1 MFGGGI
7 MITKPKGC
15 YDIYGKEGRYF
26 QKINEVV
33 SLLAEVYHYD
43 FIRTPIFESS
53 ELFHRGMGETS
64 DVVKKEMYD
73 FEDKGGRPITL
84 RPEGTAGVVRAYI
97 ENKMYGDA
105 TQPIKFYY
113 SGTMYRYE
121 RPQSGRDREL
131 TQFGLEL
138 LGSADP
144 IADAEIISFGYQ
156 VYQLLGLKNVKV
168 KINTLGDRA
177 SRETYREKLIAYF
190 KPYIN
195 DFCEDCKARL
205 LENPLRI
212 LDCKVDQ
219 GNPILKEAPK
229 TIDFLNQTSQKHFQ
243 DVCDY
248 LDILSIPYE
257 IDSTIVRG
265 LDYYNHTVFE
275 YIAEIDGKEL
285 AIGGGGR
292 YNGLVT
298 LLGGPE
304 TPCVG
309 FASGIGRVAL
319 AMQEEGIELE
329 EDTLDAYLLYVND
342 EEKKYAIYLAQEL
355 RLAGFKVETEYLGR
369 SLKAQ
374 FKQADRLQASFLII
388 LNSEELDNNEVK
400 VKNNHTKE
408 EELVNL
414 DTLIYYL
421 DEQLPTMHEEEECDC
436 GHHHE
441 EE

>member
-1 MFGGGI
+1 

-33 SLLAEVYHYD
+33 SMLAEVYHYD
-43 FIRTPIFESS
+43 FIRTPIFEAS
-53 ELFHRGMGETS
+53 ELFHRGMGETT

-73 FEDKGGRPITL
+73 FKDKGDRNITL

-105 TQPIKFYY
+105 TQPVKFYY

-138 LGSADP
+138 LGSN
-144 IADAEIISFGYQ
+144 DAISDVEIISFGYQ

-168 KINTLGDRA
+168 KINTLGDTS
-177 SRETYREKLIAYF
+177 SRLEYRKVLIDYL
-190 KPYIN
+190 KPHI
-195 DFCEDCKARL
+195 DTFCEDCKARL

-219 GNPILKEAPK
+219 ENPILKDAPK
-229 TIDFLNQTSQKHFQ
+229 TLDYLNDESKKHFQ
-243 DVCDY
+243 EVCDD
-248 LDILSIPYE
+248 LDILGIPYE

-275 YIAEIDGKEL
+275 FIAKIDGKEL
-285 AIGGGGR
+285 AIGAGGR
-292 YNGLVT
+292 YNGLVS

-319 AMQEEGIELE
+319 AMQEEQIEVE
-329 EDTLDAYLLYVND
+329 EDAIDAYLLYVNED
-342 EEKKYAIYLAQEL
+342 EKKYAIYLAQEL

-374 FKQADRLQASFLII
+374 FKQADRLHAAFLII

-408 EELVNL
+408 EELVSL

-421 DEQLPTMHEEEECDC
+421 DEQLPNFHEEEEECSC
-436 GHHHE
+436 CHHHE
-441 EE
+441 EEEE

>member
-1 MFGGGI
+1 

-33 SLLAEVYHYD
+33 SMLAEVYHYD
-43 FIRTPIFESS
+43 FIRTPIFEAS
-53 ELFHRGMGETS
+53 ELFHRGMGETT

-73 FEDKGGRPITL
+73 FKDKGDRNITL

-105 TQPIKFYY
+105 TQPVKFYY

-138 LGSADP
+138 LGSN
-144 IADAEIISFGYQ
+144 DAISDVEIISFGYQ

-168 KINTLGDRA
+168 KINTLGDTS
-177 SRETYREKLIAYF
+177 SRLEYRKVLIDYL
-190 KPYIN
+190 KPHI
-195 DFCEDCKARL
+195 DTFCEDCKARL

-219 GNPILKEAPK
+219 ENPILKDAPK
-229 TIDFLNQTSQKHFQ
+229 TLDYLNDESKKHFQ
-243 DVCDY
+243 EVCDG
-248 LDILSIPYE
+248 LDILGIPYE

-275 YIAEIDGKEL
+275 FIAKIDGKEL
-285 AIGGGGR
+285 AIGAGGR
-292 YNGLVT
+292 YNGLVS

-319 AMQEEGIELE
+319 AMQEEQIEVE
-329 EDTLDAYLLYVND
+329 EDAIDAYLLYVNED
-342 EEKKYAIYLAQEL
+342 EKKYAIYLAQEL

-374 FKQADRLQASFLII
+374 FKQADRLHAAFLII

-408 EELVNL
+408 EELVSL

-421 DEQLPTMHEEEECDC
+421 DEQLPNFHEEEEECSC
-436 GHHHE
+436 CHHHE
-441 EE
+441 EEEE